1 MFASS
6 LFLHNYCETCERLTE
21 NLMRNMHVY
30 SVTMYML
37 VYVGLGLCLSNV
49 RPSMFESCCA
59 MCVKVSL
66 PFSCVS
72 VYQHPRV
79 HAKPRNYG
87 LNQFRQVSGHL
98 GTVAKS
104 RAGYTWIQEPETL

>member
-1 MFASS
+1 
-6 LFLHNYCETCERLTE
+6 
-21 NLMRNMHVY
+21 
-30 SVTMYML
+30 MYIVSPDML

-59 MCVKVSL
+59 MCVTVSL

-72 VYQHPRV
+72 VYQCPRV

-87 LNQFRQVSGHL
+87 LNQFRQVCGHL

-104 RAGYTWIQEPETL
+104 RASYTWIQEPETL